1 MSKTNFEFLD
11 ALGQIARDK
20 GISVDTLLDALA
32 NALVAAYKRRPDAAE
47 EAVVTIDPDS
57 GEIRVYGQELNEDG
71 EVVREWDDTP
81 DDFGRIAAQT
91 AKQVIL
97 QRIREVERD
106 MKYEEYAGREGDIVT
121 GIVQQTDNRYTL
133 LDLGKVEALL
143 PQAEQVSYERY
154 EHGAR
159 LKAYIVEVR
168 KTTKGPQIVVSRTHP
183 GLIKRLFEL
192 EVPEIGSGVV
202 EIKAAAR
209 EPGHRTKIAVWSND
223 PNVDPVGACVGARG
237 SRVRMVTNELRG
249 ERVDVVPF
257 SDDPVEL
264 IQNALAP
271 ARVREVRLDEETGTA
286 TVIVSDFQ
294 LSLAIGKEG
303 QNARLAAR
311 LTGWRIDIKSETQ
324 LAEEEAGYGD
334 QEWAEGEWVEDEGG
348 ELVWKPAEGGEAMS
362 AEEWSHQAEETGDPA
377 AAAAPA
383 AGRRSRRRVRRRRR
397 GGSRRGGARRGH
409 RSDGRSDGRCDRRRP
424 RHSPGTDLCRLPDGP
439 AGRRA
444 DPGRTERSGRADR
457 RSLRTGAWGLAL
469 LGIVGLP
476 GSCRAQ
482 AWIRSGLRH
491 GDRRCGGRALS
502 GRPGGGVGAGDTR
515 CARIRGWATRWARRR
530 TKDEENHLPKKI
542 RVYELAK
549 ELGLT
554 NKEGLELALSL
565 GIGVKSHSSSI
576 EDAQADR
583 VRRKADAD
591 GLRRPV
597 QPEEPAPAKKA
608 AKATKAAEAVPA
620 AARRRAGQRRP
631 SRRPRPRR
639 WPHRA
644 VPPPASPR
652 SRRRRP
658 ARWRL
663 RRRPHPRRPV
673 RPQRFRFARLA

>member
-20 GISVDTLLDALA
+20 GISVETLLDALA

-47 EAVVTIDPDS
+47 EAVVTIDPES
-57 GEIRVYGQELNEDG
+57 GEIRVYGQELDEEGN
-71 EVVREWDDTP
+71 VINEWDDTP

-192 EVPEIGSGVV
+192 EVPEISSGVV

-223 PNVDPVGACVGARG
+223 SSVDPVGACVGARG

-271 ARVREVRLDEETGTA
+271 ARVRDVRLDEATGTA
-286 TVIVSDFQ
+286 TVVVSDYQ

-311 LTGWRIDIKSETQ
+311 LTGWRIDIKSDTQ
-324 LAEEEAGYGD
+324 LAEEEAGYGG
-334 QEWAEGEWVEDEGG
+334 QEWAEGEWVENETG
-348 ELVWKPAEGGEAMS
+348 EMVWKPAEGGEAIS
-362 AEEWSHQAEETGDPA
+362 AEQWSHAAEEQAGGEEGTPEAGNGKTKSPTDEPGAPIDPGEAPTDEPGARADKIEVPDDKAESPA
-377 AAAAPA
+377 AE
-383 AGRRSRRRVRRRRR
+383 
-397 GGSRRGGARRGH
+397 
-409 RSDGRSDGRCDRRRP
+409 D
-424 RHSPGTDLCRLPDGP
+424 
-439 AGRRA
+439 
-444 DPGRTERSGRADR
+444 
-457 RSLRTGAWGLAL
+457 
-469 LGIVGLP
+469 
-476 GSCRAQ
+476 
-482 AWIRSGLRH
+482 
-491 GDRRCGGRALS
+491 
-502 GRPGGGVGAGDTR
+502 VGAVAEVVGDTQEV
-515 CARIRGWATRWARRR
+515 G
-530 TKDEENHLPKKI
+530 
-542 RVYELAK
+542 
-549 ELGLT
+549 G
-554 NKEGLELALSL
+554 
-565 GIGVKSHSSSI
+565 
-576 EDAQADR
+576 
-583 VRRKADAD
+583 
-591 GLRRPV
+591 
-597 QPEEPAPAKKA
+597 
-608 AKATKAAEAVPA
+608 
-620 AARRRAGQRRP
+620 
-631 SRRPRPRR
+631 
-639 WPHRA
+639 
-644 VPPPASPR
+644 
-652 SRRRRP
+652 
-658 ARWRL
+658 
-663 RRRPHPRRPV
+663 
-673 RPQRFRFARLA
+673 